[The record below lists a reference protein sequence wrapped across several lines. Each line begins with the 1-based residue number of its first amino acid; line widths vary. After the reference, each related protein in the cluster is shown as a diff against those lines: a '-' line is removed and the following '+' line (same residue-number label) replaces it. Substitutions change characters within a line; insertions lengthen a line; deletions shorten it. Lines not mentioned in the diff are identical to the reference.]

1 MTDPT
6 RITALAVT
14 TDDLITAIESSI
26 RDRRGTVL
34 RVTPPFTGR
43 MRARLHV
50 VDVDVDVDHTA
61 NDREH
66 HDETSYVVRPNDEHA
81 VDTEPVTI
89 DPERF
94 IDDVPPLPTVDSIE
108 DKLRRSTT
116 QYSQSRHREWYQSA
130 IETWRESVCDRRVN
144 TVILDLENK
153 KHSVDVSY
161 LG

>member
-14 TDDLITAIESSI
+14 TDDLITAVESSI

-50 VDVDVDVDHTA
+50 ANVDIDHTTS
-61 NDREH
+61 NHEH
-66 HDETSYVVRPNDEHA
+66 HDETNYVLRPNDEHT

-94 IDDVPPLPTVDSIE
+94 IDDVPSLPTVDSIE
-108 DKLRRSTT
+108 DELRHSTT

-130 IETWRESVCDRRVN
+130 VEIWRESVCDRRVD
-144 TVILDLENK
+144 TVILDLEDK
-153 KHSVDVSY
+153 KHPVDVSY